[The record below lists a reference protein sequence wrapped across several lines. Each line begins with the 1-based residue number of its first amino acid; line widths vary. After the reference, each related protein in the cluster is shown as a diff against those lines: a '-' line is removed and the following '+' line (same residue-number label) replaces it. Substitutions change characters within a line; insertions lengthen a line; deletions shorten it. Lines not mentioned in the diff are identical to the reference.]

1 MIFPTENA
9 ARRYAK
15 RVAYTVSCV
24 EYTKGGARVQC
35 YDSQTI
41 AGQSHHAITLRV
53 NNPNP
58 RQHNQ

>member
-1 MIFPTENA
+1 MTFPTERA

-15 RVAYTVSCV
+15 RVVYTVSCV

-35 YDSQTI
+35 FDPTFKP
-41 AGQSHHAITLRV
+41 GHCITLRV

-58 RQHNQ
+58 RQYNR